1 MVSKETKET
10 ILATIDEVFQKMNS
24 ISWINRQKAMSKE
37 AFKNTE
43 KILYCF
49 NVLKEHVSNEQ
60 EYLEIALHR
69 KSKSITSYIKNG
81 GGPVDDDTKL
91 RDRMDSYHR
100 SLNDVKR
107 VEAALEHIKEMKGY
121 EIIEIRYFNHKAGGE
136 KYTWEEIA
144 SMLAGSNGYSDNLNE
159 KTVRAYKSKIIKE
172 MAVYLFGSDAI

>member
-10 ILATIDEVFQKMNS
+10 ILATIDEVFKKMNS
-24 ISWINRQKAMSKE
+24 KSWLDRQRAMSKA

-43 KILYCF
+43 TILYCF
-49 NVLKEHVSNEQ
+49 KTLKEHVSDEQ
-60 EYLEIALHR
+60 EYLEIALHK

-91 RDRMDSYHR
+91 SNRMDSYHR

-121 EIIEIRYFNHKAGGE
+121 EIIEIRYFDRKAGGE

-144 SMLAGSNGYSDNLNE
+144 ETLAGSEGYSDNLNE

>member
-24 ISWINRQKAMSKE
+24 ISWIDRQKAMSKE

-60 EYLEIALHR
+60 EYLEIALHG
-69 KSKSITSYIKNG
+69 KSKSITSYIKNCV
-81 GGPVDDDTKL
+81 GPVDDDMKL
-91 RDRMDSYHR
+91 RDRMDSYRR
-100 SLNDVKR
+100 SLNDVER
-107 VEAALEHIKEMKGY
+107 VEAALEHIQGMKGY
-121 EIIEIRYFNHKAGGE
+121 EVIEARYFNRKPGGE
-136 KYTWEEIA
+136 NYTWEEIA
-144 SMLAGSNGYSDNLNE
+144 GTLAGSEGYSDNLNE
-159 KTVRAYKSKIIKE
+159 KTVRAYKNKIIKE

>member
-24 ISWINRQKAMSKE
+24 ISWIDRQKAMSKE

-60 EYLEIALHR
+60 EYLEIALHG
-69 KSKSITSYIKNG
+69 KSKSITSIKNG
-81 GGPVDDDTKL
+81 GGQVDDDTKL
-91 RDRMDSYHR
+91 RDRMDSYRR
-100 SLNDVKR
+100 SLNDVER
-107 VEAALEHIKEMKGY
+107 VEAALEHIRGMKGY
-121 EIIEIRYFNHKAGGE
+121 N
-136 KYTWEEIA
+136 YTWEEIA
-144 SMLAGSNGYSDNLNE
+144 GTLAGSDGYSENLNE
-159 KTVRAYKSKIIKE
+159 KTVRAYKNKLIKE

>member
-24 ISWINRQKAMSKE
+24 ISWIDRQKAMSKE

-60 EYLEIALHR
+60 EYLEIALHG

-91 RDRMDSYHR
+91 RDRMDSYRR
-100 SLNDVKR
+100 SLNDVER
-107 VEAALEHIKEMKGY
+107 VEAALEHIRGMKGY
-121 EIIEIRYFNHKAGGE
+121 EVIEARYFNRKAGGE
-136 KYTWEEIA
+136 RT
-144 SMLAGSNGYSDNLNE
+144 LAESEGYSDNLNE
-159 KTVRAYKSKIIKE
+159 KTVRAYKNKIIKE

>member
-10 ILATIDEVFQKMNS
+10 ILATIDEVFKKMNS
-24 ISWINRQKAMSKE
+24 KSWLDRQKAMSKA

-43 KILYCF
+43 TILYCF
-49 NVLKEHVSNEQ
+49 KTLKEHVSDEQ
-60 EYLEIALHR
+60 EYLEIALHK
-69 KSKSITSYIKNG
+69 KSKSITSYTKNG
-81 GGPVDDDTKL
+81 CGPVDDDTKL
-91 RDRMDSYHR
+91 RDRMDSYRR

-107 VEAALEHIKEMKGY
+107 VEAALEHIRNRKGY
-121 EIIEIRYFNHKAGGE
+121 EIVEMRYFDSKAGGE

-159 KTVRAYKSKIIKE
+159 KTVRVYKDRLIKE

>member
-24 ISWINRQKAMSKE
+24 ISWIDRQKAMSNE

-60 EYLEIALHR
+60 EYLDIALHG

-91 RDRMDSYHR
+91 RDRMDSYRR
-100 SLNDVKR
+100 SLNDVER
-107 VEAALEHIKEMKGY
+107 VEAALEHIRDMKGY
-121 EIIEIRYFNHKAGGE
+121 EVIEARYFNRKAGGE
-136 KYTWEEIA
+136 NYTWEEIA
-144 SMLAGSNGYSDNLNE
+144 GTLAGSEGYSDNLNE
-159 KTVRAYKSKIIKE
+159 KTVRAYKNKLIKE